1 MSEEKK
7 SIYELLEADIMNS
20 DLTEAEKAAKLSRLI
35 QVRSKQVN
43 IMLVGATGSGK
54 SSTVNAMFNMNVAKV
69 GVGVDPETTCVSKFE
84 LDNLT
89 IWDTP
94 GLGDG
99 VERDKEITRDI
110 ISKLSEL
117 GEDGKP
123 MIDLVVVVMD
133 SSSKD
138 LGTSYDLINNVLI
151 PCLGSEAGKRIVIAL
166 NQADIAMKG
175 NHWNKEENK
184 PDDVLNAFL
193 KKKADSVRARIK
205 EGTGLDIEPICY
217 CAGYSEE
224 GEEQCKP
231 YNLTKLLHNIIQII
245 PREKRLALV
254 DNLNTNKENWMHD
267 DEEEDYGEC
276 KENNGCIGNGVDD
289 AGSYSLDDGVGTYAV
304 HCCGVDDGVKVVV
317 HSLYKCINNH
327 RIGILAANSCLEIIK
342 SVLAEMEKKLGEKIE
357 LSEEDIL
364 QTQARTPI
372 LRRKHP

>member
-7 SIYELLEADIMNS
+7 SIYELLEADIMSS
-20 DLTEAEKAAKLSRLI
+20 DLSEAEKAAKLSRLI

-69 GVGVDPETTCVSKFE
+69 GVGVDPETTCISKFD
-84 LDNLT
+84 LDNLI

-99 VERDKEITRDI
+99 VERDKESTRDI
-110 ISKLSEL
+110 ISKLNEL

-123 MIDLVVVVMD
+123 IIDLVVVIMD

-151 PCLGSEAGKRIVIAL
+151 PCLGDEASKRIVIGL

-175 NHWNKEENK
+175 NHWNKAENK

-193 KKKADSVRARIK
+193 KKKAASVRARIK
-205 EGTGLDIEPICY
+205 EGTGLDLEPICY

-254 DNLNTNKENWMHD
+254 DNINTNKENWMHD
-267 DEEEDYGEC
+267 DEDEDYGE
-276 KENNGCIGNGVDD
+276 D
-289 AGSYSLDDGVGTYAV
+289 T
-304 HCCGVDDGVKVVV
+304 
-317 HSLYKCINNH
+317 
-327 RIGILAANSCLEIIK
+327 
-342 SVLAEMEKKLGEKIE
+342 
-357 LSEEDIL
+357 EEDIIDTIFDFIEGGSEL
-364 QTQARTPI
+364 GGKVLGIPGKLVGGVAGAIVGTVAGI
-372 LRRKHP
+372 FKSIFG

>member
-7 SIYELLEADIMNS
+7 SIYELLEADITNS
-20 DLTEAEKAAKLSRLI
+20 DLSEAEKAAKLSRLI

-69 GVGVDPETTCVSKFE
+69 GVGVGPETSCISKFV

-99 VERDKEITRDI
+99 VERDKVITRDI
-110 ISKLSEL
+110 INKLNEL
-117 GEDGKP
+117 GEDGNP
-123 MIDLVVVVMD
+123 IIDLVVVIMD

-151 PCLGSEAGKRIVIAL
+151 PCLGKEAHKRIIIGL

-175 NHWNKEENK
+175 NHWNKAENK

-193 KKKADSVRARIK
+193 KKKAASVRARIK
-205 EGTGLDIEPICY
+205 EGTGLDLEPICY

-224 GEEQCKP
+224 GEAQSKP
-231 YNLTKLLHNIIQII
+231 YNLTKLLHSIIQII
-245 PREKRLALV
+245 PREKRLVLV
-254 DNLNTNKENWMHD
+254 DNLNTNKENWKHD
-267 DEEEDYGEC
+267 DEEEDYGEDTEYVVIDTVFDFIEGGSEFGG
-276 KENNGCIGNGVDD
+276 KVLGIPGKLVGGV
-289 AGSYSLDDGVGTYAV
+289 AGAIAGTVA
-304 HCCGVDDGVKVVV
+304 
-317 HSLYKCINNH
+317 
-327 RIGILAANSCLEIIK
+327 GIFK
-342 SVLAEMEKKLGEKIE
+342 SIFG
-357 LSEEDIL
+357 
-364 QTQARTPI
+364 
-372 LRRKHP
+372 

>member
-1 MSEEKK
+1 MSEQKK

-20 DLTEAEKAAKLSRLI
+20 DLSEAEKAAKLSRLI
-35 QVRSKQVN
+35 QVRSKHVN

-69 GVGVDPETTCVSKFE
+69 GVGVDPETTCISKFD

-110 ISKLSEL
+110 ITKLNEL

-123 MIDLVVVVMD
+123 MIDLVVVIMD

-193 KKKADSVRARIK
+193 KKKAASVRERIK
-205 EGTGLDIEPICY
+205 EGTGLDLVPICY

-231 YNLTKLLHNIIQII
+231 YNLTKLLHSIIQII

-254 DNLNTNKENWMHD
+254 DNLNTNKDNWKHD
-267 DEEEDYGEC
+267 DEEEDYGEETEDDIIDTIFDFIEGGSELGG
-276 KENNGCIGNGVDD
+276 KILGIPGKLVGGV
-289 AGSYSLDDGVGTYAV
+289 AGAVVGTVA
-304 HCCGVDDGVKVVV
+304 
-317 HSLYKCINNH
+317 
-327 RIGILAANSCLEIIK
+327 GIFK
-342 SVLAEMEKKLGEKIE
+342 SIFG
-357 LSEEDIL
+357 
-364 QTQARTPI
+364 
-372 LRRKHP
+372 

>member
-1 MSEEKK
+1 MSEQKK

-20 DLTEAEKAAKLSRLI
+20 DLSEAEKAAKLSRLI
-35 QVRSKQVN
+35 QVRSKHVN

-69 GVGVDPETTCVSKFE
+69 GVGVDPETTCISKFD

-99 VERDKEITRDI
+99 VERDKEITHDI
-110 ISKLSEL
+110 ISKLNEL
-117 GEDGKP
+117 DDDGKP
-123 MIDLVVVVMD
+123 MIDLVVVIMD

-193 KKKADSVRARIK
+193 KKKAASVRERIK
-205 EGTGLDIEPICY
+205 EGTGLDIEPVCY

-267 DEEEDYGEC
+267 DEEENYGE
-276 KENNGCIGNGVDD
+276 E
-289 AGSYSLDDGVGTYAV
+289 T
-304 HCCGVDDGVKVVV
+304 
-317 HSLYKCINNH
+317 
-327 RIGILAANSCLEIIK
+327 
-342 SVLAEMEKKLGEKIE
+342 
-357 LSEEDIL
+357 EEDIIDTIFDFIEGGSEL
-364 QTQARTPI
+364 GGKI
-372 LRRKHP
+372 LGIPGKIVGGVAGAVVGTVAGIFKSIFG

>member
-1 MSEEKK
+1 MSEQKK

-20 DLTEAEKAAKLSRLI
+20 DLSEAEKAAKLSRLI
-35 QVRSKQVN
+35 QVRSKHVN

-69 GVGVDPETTCVSKFE
+69 GVGVDPETTCISKFD

-99 VERDKEITRDI
+99 VERDKEITHDI
-110 ISKLSEL
+110 ITKLNEL

-123 MIDLVVVVMD
+123 MIDLVVVIMD

-193 KKKADSVRARIK
+193 KKKAASVRERIK
-205 EGTGLDIEPICY
+205 DGTGLDLFPFCY

-231 YNLTKLLHNIIQII
+231 YNLTKLLHSIIQII

-254 DNLNTNKENWMHD
+254 DNLNTNKDNWKHD
-267 DEEEDYGEC
+267 DEEEDYGEETEYDVIDTIFDFIEGGSELGG
-276 KENNGCIGNGVDD
+276 KILGIPGKLVGGV
-289 AGSYSLDDGVGTYAV
+289 AGAVVGTVA
-304 HCCGVDDGVKVVV
+304 GVF
-317 HSLYKCINNH
+317 
-327 RIGILAANSCLEIIK
+327 K
-342 SVLAEMEKKLGEKIE
+342 SIFG
-357 LSEEDIL
+357 
-364 QTQARTPI
+364 
-372 LRRKHP
+372 

>member
-1 MSEEKK
+1 
-7 SIYELLEADIMNS
+7 
-20 DLTEAEKAAKLSRLI
+20 
-35 QVRSKQVN
+35 
-43 IMLVGATGSGK
+43 
-54 SSTVNAMFNMNVAKV
+54 V
-69 GVGVDPETTCVSKFE
+69 GVGVDPETTCISKFD

-110 ISKLSEL
+110 ITKLNEL

-123 MIDLVVVVMD
+123 MIDLVVVIMD

-193 KKKADSVRARIK
+193 KKKAASVRERIK

-231 YNLTKLLHNIIQII
+231 YNLTKLLHTIIQII

-267 DEEEDYGEC
+267 DEEEDYGEETEYDIIDTIFDFIEGGSELGG
-276 KENNGCIGNGVDD
+276 KILGIPGKLVGGV
-289 AGSYSLDDGVGTYAV
+289 AGAVVGTVA
-304 HCCGVDDGVKVVV
+304 
-317 HSLYKCINNH
+317 
-327 RIGILAANSCLEIIK
+327 GIFK
-342 SVLAEMEKKLGEKIE
+342 SIFG
-357 LSEEDIL
+357 
-364 QTQARTPI
+364 
-372 LRRKHP
+372 

>member
-1 MSEEKK
+1 MSEQKK

-20 DLTEAEKAAKLSRLI
+20 DLSEAEKAAKLSRLI

-69 GVGVDPETTCVSKFE
+69 GVGVDPETTCISKFD

-110 ISKLSEL
+110 ISKLNEL

-123 MIDLVVVVMD
+123 LIDLVVVIMD

-151 PCLGSEAGKRIVIAL
+151 PCLGSEAGKRIVIGL

-175 NHWNKEENK
+175 NHWNKAENK
-184 PDDVLNAFL
+184 PDDVLNDFL
-193 KKKADSVRARIK
+193 KKKAASVRARIK
-205 EGTGLDIEPICY
+205 EGTGLDLVPICY

-231 YNLTKLLHNIIQII
+231 YNLTKLLHTIIQII

-267 DEEEDYGEC
+267 DEEEDYGEETEYDIIDTIFDFIEGGSELGG
-276 KENNGCIGNGVDD
+276 KILGIPGKLVGGV
-289 AGSYSLDDGVGTYAV
+289 AGAVVGTVA
-304 HCCGVDDGVKVVV
+304 
-317 HSLYKCINNH
+317 
-327 RIGILAANSCLEIIK
+327 GIFK
-342 SVLAEMEKKLGEKIE
+342 SVFG
-357 LSEEDIL
+357 
-364 QTQARTPI
+364 
-372 LRRKHP
+372 

>member
-1 MSEEKK
+1 MSQEKK
-7 SIYELLEADIMNS
+7 NIYELLEADITNS
-20 DLTEAEKAAKLSRLI
+20 NLSEAEKAAKLSRLI

-54 SSTVNAMFNMNVAKV
+54 SSTVNAMFDMNVAKV
-69 GVGVDPETTCVSKFE
+69 GVGVDPETTCISKFV

-99 VERDKEITRDI
+99 VERDKVITRDI
-110 ISKLSEL
+110 IKKLNEL
-117 GEDGKP
+117 DEDGKP
-123 MIDLVVVVMD
+123 VIDLVVVIMD

-151 PCLGSEAGKRIVIAL
+151 PCLGKEAYKRIIIGL

-184 PDDVLNAFL
+184 PDNVLNAFL
-193 KKKADSVRARIK
+193 KKKAASVRTRIK

-224 GEEQCKP
+224 GKEQCKP

-245 PREKRLALV
+245 PREKRLVLV
-254 DNLNTNKENWMHD
+254 DNLNTNKENWKHD
-267 DEEEDYGEC
+267 DEEENYGEETEYVVIDTVFDFIEGGSELGG
-276 KENNGCIGNGVDD
+276 KVLGIPGKLVGGV
-289 AGSYSLDDGVGTYAV
+289 AGAIVGTVA
-304 HCCGVDDGVKVVV
+304 
-317 HSLYKCINNH
+317 
-327 RIGILAANSCLEIIK
+327 GIFK
-342 SVLAEMEKKLGEKIE
+342 SIFG
-357 LSEEDIL
+357 
-364 QTQARTPI
+364 
-372 LRRKHP
+372 